1 MSVYSDFGWSLP
13 RGKPPS
19 ERHEGTAAAD
29 STTATTAA
37 DTSRQSPAT
46 RTTQA
51 DDNYFVIES
60 RFNIVVIRIVVVSL
74 QIVAIVAI
82 LTFILSAVY
91 ELIVRLRFV
100 AQNVAAELV
109 PFGFYFLSIVAV
121 MLVVYWVGRF
131 LLQEFLE

>member
-19 ERHEGTAAAD
+19 EQHQGNAVAD
-29 STTATTAA
+29 STAATTAA
-37 DTSRQSPAT
+37 DTTPLLPAT
-46 RTTQA
+46 QATQA
-51 DDNYFVIES
+51 DDNYFIIES
-60 RFNIVVIRIVVVSL
+60 RFNIVVFRIVVLSV

-82 LTFILSAVY
+82 LTFVLSALE

-121 MLVVYWVGRF
+121 LLVVYWVGRF
-131 LLQEFLE
+131 LLYYLLD